1 MVDRLKQSL
10 EQLEPPVCPNCHID
24 MSWYRS
30 ALMSESPVTIAH
42 LFTCSNCGGTA
53 ETQIVDA
60 EGRRSAAKT
69 VRTSIEAARGV
80 IAEHV
85 ALRTGWWSASASREA
100 TP

>member
-30 ALMSESPVTIAH
+30 ALMSEKSRDDRASLH
-42 LFTCSNCGGTA
+42 MLQLRRDCRD
-53 ETQIVDA
+53 QIVDA